1 MKAETTARIEQYR
14 NELPRKREKIFA
26 AAMMLAIAIIS
37 AASATYAW
45 ITLSASPEVT
55 SIDTT
60 VAANGSLEIA
70 MANGTG
76 AAPGRSAAGD
86 STGAGTAITDANTKW
101 GNLVN
106 LSDPSYGLANVTL
119 RPAALNGT
127 TGLLSN
133 PLYGVGYGEDGRV
146 TGMVTNDDF
155 RFTYFEKVSGKF
167 LVDTDDNHLGVRA
180 ISTVQYENLEG
191 TGTFRKMASEVRSSL
206 ATAKNNYI
214 KMTDKTNEPGKTF
227 VPALEGLMGAYATCK
242 ADSSQ
247 NLNNMD
253 VSGYIQN
260 LYNMLVYYRD
270 NVINVEGES
279 YVQMVNMITMIK
291 TGEEDAGYT
300 VETLVQAYN
309 AGSIDNSIKETI
321 TSFDEFASE
330 YSNLQEY
337 LKTSEKGDYS
347 DLTAA
352 EKNKSLAYWAYYQ
365 QNGGTVYWKNINGL
379 VNWLCDINEVT
390 LNGTKLKNLGLKR
403 AMELM
408 NEQPLFA
415 VLHEG
420 SALYKL
426 EKRTGADMNAPVTV
440 TVKYMGTHSLNA
452 IMSTSAEGEG
462 SAETDLQTIQ
472 NMQPDSFKGGTPT
485 AQDTYA
491 LAVDMWLRTNA
502 GSPTTVEQITST
514 SEDGKITTVTDP
526 VRAYL
531 TLEGAVLTKT
541 VQEPITMTGG
551 DGKEYPT
558 YEATFTVGG
567 QKEQAIVILKDDGN
581 YYVITEDGEDEN
593 FEEQIKKANGGQLPQ
608 DLKYKERSVPKE
620 IVVGYEGVNRVWDD
634 EQMAPYESIEG
645 TSTTQGGGSCYIFY
659 AKNPTDQSR
668 FLELLESMRV
678 AFIDAD
684 GNLIGAATMDTE
696 HYYAENGKV
705 TVPLTLDKSKV
716 ISLGVGSDG
725 KDVYALTALVKN
737 AATRITAIVYLDGTK
752 LSNQMVLASGDIQGN
767 LNIQFGSYVA
777 SKITTIT
784 KMTNEDGSEG
794 TTTETV
800 YKPYDPNESVKYE
813 PVMDDKI
820 AVTASVSEDSFE
832 YNKDE
837 AAKTTLR
844 VVVDGVTPKNV
855 HVRFIRAISATQG
868 VQQEEVQ
875 LEGSGADWSGEI
887 VFDKPGNYVLRTV
900 WVDGVEYDLNQEP
913 VYVKVSGSSVNSL
926 SCDALPAGKNRAK
939 IMTANSSFSTNMTL
953 GFSSSEEMPN
963 SLKGV
968 FEDAEGR
975 NVMVTFKLDKGV
987 WKGTATF
994 NTSGIFTMKYV
1005 SLDGEFYEVQES
1017 LQPTLEL
1024 LLGLKTSTSIS
1035 ASADTL
1041 AKLQTV
1047 KADALPTRFVFDKA
1061 KLGADSVTLNV
1072 STRIYDNSG
1081 NEIRELTGVNLYYG
1095 KAGSDKDGLDAVLAW
1110 NEATE
1115 GYTGDFLIRT
1125 AGTYSFTK
1133 VTVKAD
1139 GKTSEIKAATS
1150 APNIQVMPPDD
1161 VSYYGSTTEAYQFCP
1176 NKNGV
1181 VSVELAYSNAA
1192 SNITATLKNQ
1202 AGKRIVVENTAEDET
1217 QVIMG
1222 ETTERDGKTVTEWI
1236 FAIPDTADVSQEGEW
1251 SLEAITLYGVYYNKV
1266 YYGEEGVTIDLSA
1279 EHIRTKVVNYVRV
1292 TLAGTSHAGENAF
1305 TGTFMTNHPVDDMTV
1320 TIEDYEHEPIQA
1332 EIGAVKVA
1340 YWLNSDK
1347 VSMDTYGYTAS
1358 NLSAGVIVDAV
1369 GSSRQNDATVYD
1381 IGTLNFQQ
1389 AGPYETCTVTF
1400 MLDGEPYTASTAQG
1414 AKAPLQYRDG
1424 GRASEMCP
1432 QFDVKW
1438 TAPTVKITGLNPD
1451 PSKTYDVNA
1460 GGMSSNPKAQ
1470 ETHTYISPDGFYAHM
1485 SAEMGLVIAG
1495 KCISVT
1501 WPKMTLTLSN
1511 VGTRFSTAVFSVT
1524 NGNGSASGS
1533 EAPRDYTFKPGE
1545 LTQTE
1550 QIGITDGSRQQAG
1563 NQKMTTIVMNYNGV
1577 AYTMK
1582 LSNMVEIYE
1591 VEQPIGTLTFQM
1603 PVAAQQIN
1611 TEELVR
1617 PNGNKVTLPEVA
1629 DFIEK
1634 VSSSTNTPGSRQK
1647 VSSSS
1652 ETVYYRKGT
1661 MNYQSKKITTTV
1673 YKTPYTGEAFNITY
1687 RLKGWTISG
1696 VRAKDEAAITVN
1708 NGNMV
1713 MPGATVNLSFG
1724 VRYTAIPVLE
1734 EMSRTSAG
1742 TMTTY
1747 FYQQETTAP
1756 NGTSW
1761 NMAAPDGI
1769 MFKNE
1774 ATMNEYVNEKKKSG
1788 TFDIGWKDS

>member
-14 NELPRKREKIFA
+14 SELPRKKEKIFA

-45 ITLSASPEVT
+45 VTLSASPEVT

-133 PLYGVGYGEDGRV
+133 PLFGVGYGEDGRV

-227 VPALEGLMGAYATCK
+227 VPSLEGLMGAYATCR
-242 ADSSQ
+242 ADKSQ
-247 NLNNMD
+247 KLSEMD
-253 VSGYIQN
+253 VSEYIQN
-260 LYNMLVYYRD
+260 LYNMLVYYND
-270 NVINVEGES
+270 NVINIEGMS
-279 YVQMVNMITMIK
+279 YVQMTNMICMIK

-309 AGSIDNSIKETI
+309 EGSLESSVKETI
-321 TSFDEFASE
+321 TSLDEFASE

-365 QNGGTVYWKNINGL
+365 RNGGTVYWKNIDGL
-379 VNWLCDINEVT
+379 VNWLCDIYNIT
-390 LNGTKLKNLGLKR
+390 LNGKKLGTLTTGV
-403 AMELM
+403 AMDLM
-408 NEQPLFA
+408 NEKPLLA
-415 VLHEG
+415 VLHEN
-420 SALYKL
+420 ATLYKL
-426 EKRTGADMNAPVTV
+426 EKRTGANMNADVTV
-440 TVKYMGTHSLNA
+440 TVKYMGTHSLDA
-452 IMSTSAEGEG
+452 TMSTSAEGEG
-462 SAETDLQTIQ
+462 SAEIDLQTIQ
-472 NMQPDSFKGGTPT
+472 DMQPGSFKGGTPT

-502 GSPTTVEQITST
+502 GSPITIEQVTST
-514 SEDGKITTVTDP
+514 SEDGSVTTVTDP

-531 TLEGAVLTKT
+531 TLEGT
-541 VQEPITMTGG
+541 VRTQTVEETVMLAAA
-551 DGKEYPT
+551 DGKNYRSYSAEYT
-558 YEATFTVGG
+558 LTGSSDKSET
-567 QKEQAIVILKDDGN
+567 IVIRK
-581 YYVITEDGEDEN
+581 EDGKYYTVFVNDETGEKRDVD
-593 FEEQIKKANGGQLPQ
+593 FEQWLANSNGGTIPQ
-608 DLKYKERSVPKE
+608 DLKYTEQISRNQV
-620 IVVGYEGVNRVWDD
+620 VVGYEGVNRVWDD

-684 GNLIGAATMDTE
+684 GKLIGAATMDTE

-705 TVPLTLDKSKV
+705 TVPLALDKSKA

-784 KMTNEDGSEG
+784 KTTNEDGSEG

-800 YKPYDPNESVKYE
+800 YKPYDPNESVEYE

-820 AVTASVSEDSFE
+820 AVTASVTEDSFE

-837 AAKTTLR
+837 AAKTTLH

-875 LEGSGADWSGEI
+875 LEGSGANWSGEI
-887 VFDKPGNYVLRTV
+887 IFDKPGNYVLRTV

-939 IMTANSSFSTNMTL
+939 IMTASSSFSTNMTL

-1061 KLGADSVTLNV
+1061 KLGAESVTLNV

-1095 KAGSDKDGLDAVLAW
+1095 KAGSDKDGLDAVLVW

-1115 GYTGDFLIRT
+1115 SYTGDFLITT

-1139 GKTSEIKAATS
+1139 GKTSDIKAATS

-1161 VSYYGSTTEAYQFCP
+1161 VSYYGSTTDAYQFCP
-1176 NKNGV
+1176 NKDGV

-1251 SLEAITLYGVYYNKV
+1251 SLEAITLYGVYYNKL

-1292 TLAGTSHAGENAF
+1292 TLAGTSHAGGNAF
-1305 TGTFMTNHPVDDMTV
+1305 AGTFMTDHLVDDMTV

-1340 YWLNSDK
+1340 YRLNSDK

-1358 NLSAGVIVDAV
+1358 NLSTGVIVDAV

-1400 MLDGEPYTASTAQG
+1400 TLNGEPYTASAAQG
-1414 AKAPLQYRDG
+1414 TKIPLQYKDG
-1424 GRASEMCP
+1424 ESASEICP
-1432 QFDVKW
+1432 QFEVKW
-1438 TAPTVKITGLNPD
+1438 SAPDVQLFYIKQYYWEKGQSSCSNVKVKEFDRKQIATTENVVLQASPYNALVWWQRDSSNWYYPQIKIVLENLDSMYFQNCTVEVGFNPITSMGAEGIHI
-1451 PSKTYDVNA
+1451 KTYTFDHQT
-1460 GGMSSNPKAQ
+1460 GQSTGMTYGKISTDSGDDATYGPRSQPQWRNSVHTIDTLKIEVS
-1470 ETHTYISPDGFYAHM
+1470 ETEYQLRVQQAITIKLSTKNNEDNGA
-1485 SAEMGLVIAG
+1485 
-1495 KCISVT
+1495 VT
-1501 WPKMTLTLSN
+1501 W
-1511 VGTRFSTAVFSVT
+1511 
-1524 NGNGSASGS
+1524 
-1533 EAPRDYTFKPGE
+1533 
-1545 LTQTE
+1545 
-1550 QIGITDGSRQQAG
+1550 
-1563 NQKMTTIVMNYNGV
+1563 
-1577 AYTMK
+1577 
-1582 LSNMVEIYE
+1582 
-1591 VEQPIGTLTFQM
+1591 
-1603 PVAAQQIN
+1603 
-1611 TEELVR
+1611 
-1617 PNGNKVTLPEVA
+1617 
-1629 DFIEK
+1629 
-1634 VSSSTNTPGSRQK
+1634 
-1647 VSSSS
+1647 
-1652 ETVYYRKGT
+1652 
-1661 MNYQSKKITTTV
+1661 
-1673 YKTPYTGEAFNITY
+1673 
-1687 RLKGWTISG
+1687 
-1696 VRAKDEAAITVN
+1696 
-1708 NGNMV
+1708 
-1713 MPGATVNLSFG
+1713 
-1724 VRYTAIPVLE
+1724 
-1734 EMSRTSAG
+1734 
-1742 TMTTY
+1742 
-1747 FYQQETTAP
+1747 
-1756 NGTSW
+1756 
-1761 NMAAPDGI
+1761 
-1769 MFKNE
+1769 
-1774 ATMNEYVNEKKKSG
+1774 
-1788 TFDIGWKDS
+1788 